1 MLSTFKK
8 SLKLVVDTTDLN
20 CLVGVI
26 QQHACISVTPRKKR
40 GENVNALFRD
50 RIEAGQRL
58 GQALLERHGKKPGT
72 RVLGLPRGGVPVAN
86 EVAQALQAPLDVL
99 VVRKLGL
106 PAQKEYAMGAIASG
120 GITYLDD
127 TVIKAM
133 QVSRQ
138 SLEAVIEAES
148 IELSRRERAYRNGRK
163 PLDIKK
169 QNVILVDDGLATGAT
184 MRAAIA
190 AAKAMKPARI
200 IVAVPVAAAET
211 IEEIRR
217 EVDEVISLATPFPFR
232 AVGVWY
238 EYFPQTTDEE
248 VQALVGQAN

>member
-1 MLSTFKK
+1 M
-8 SLKLVVDTTDLN
+8 
-20 CLVGVI
+20 
-26 QQHACISVTPRKKR
+26 
-40 GENVNALFRD
+40 NALFRD
-50 RIEAGQRL
+50 RIEAGQQL
-58 GQALLERHGKKPGT
+58 GQALLSRYGKKPRT
-72 RVLGLPRGGVPVAN
+72 QVLGLPRGGVPVAHA
-86 EVAQALQAPLDVL
+86 VARALQLPLDIL

-120 GITYLDD
+120 GVTYIDE

-148 IELSRRERAYRNGRK
+148 IELSRRERTYRPGLP
-163 PLDIKK
+163 PLEIT
-169 QNVILVDDGLATGAT
+169 QQTVILVDDGLATGAT

-200 IVAVPVAAAET
+200 VVAVPVAAKDT
-211 IEEIRR
+211 LDEIRR
-217 EVDEVISLATPFPFR
+217 EADDVICLATPLSFR

-238 EYFPQTTDEE
+238 EHFSQTTDEE
-248 VQALVGQAN
+248 VKALVVPGNYVSLQSLRDRN